1 MLKRKLGLTEF
12 YSKFCHDH
20 AGGTTLLSGMI
31 KVHGPLSSYLAEKA
45 LRMMQKRHAVLRSYF
60 TGSSRRGDCLAVDE
74 TPGMLPFTILPRE
87 GEEQWKEVIEKSSMN
102 MFSEKDH
109 YLWRVVFLD
118 GSSVTNGFH
127 EMIVTFHHA
136 ISDGISVE
144 SFFGQFLEYCRLV
157 FDDTTPEI
165 DTLPLIP
172 SVEELLVRKISWVGF
187 LFSMVSSSIKLI
199 KYRKHLNRYERFV
212 PLHERRPRYIYREI
226 NDIQSLNLN
235 SLCRENNTT
244 LTGLLSAT
252 LTKAVYQVKKH
263 HTAKAVQLLI
273 TPVNVRERCDPVV
286 EKERIGCFVDFIEST
301 LSFDSDTSLWEL
313 ARSYRK
319 QLMDGIEYG
328 GHMPTYYS
336 KPLAM
341 SIFSSMGKGM
351 LKNVFQYGIGVTNI
365 GRVSFKAHS
374 EPFSVAYF
382 SFCTARQWGDW
393 MILLHT
399 ATVENTLYL
408 CFAYAEPLVS
418 RETVDRIA
426 DQVVFQLS
434 SMNTNAKSQGVAGQ

>member
-31 KVHGPLSSYLAEKA
+31 RVCGPLSSALAEKA
-45 LRMMQKRHAVLRSYF
+45 LLMMQKRHAVLRSYF
-60 TGSSRRGDCLAVDE
+60 TESSEKGDFLAVDS
-74 TPGMLPFTILPRE
+74 TPVVLPFTTLPRG
-87 GEEQWKEVIEKSSMN
+87 GEEHWKEVIEKSSMK
-102 MFSEKDH
+102 MFSEMGC
-109 YLWRVVFLD
+109 YLWRVVFLE
-118 GSSVTNGFH
+118 GSSAPIGPH
-127 EMIVTFHHA
+127 EIIVTFHHA

-144 SFFGQFLEYCRLV
+144 SFFGQFLEYCTLV
-157 FDDTTPEI
+157 FNDTTPEI
-165 DTLPLIP
+165 DPLPMIP
-172 SVEELLVRKISWVGF
+172 SVEELLAKKISWTGF
-187 LFSMVSSSIKLI
+187 LFSMIGSSVKLI
-199 KYRKHLNRYERFV
+199 KYRKHLNRYERFA
-212 PLHERRPRYIYREI
+212 PLRERRPGNIYREI

-252 LTKAVYQVKKH
+252 LTKAVYHAKEI
-263 HTAKAVQLLI
+263 HTTKGVQLLI
-273 TPVNVRERCDPVV
+273 TPVNVRERCSPVV
-286 EKERIGCFVDFIEST
+286 EKERIGCFVDFIET
-301 LSFDSDTSLWEL
+301 ILVFDNDTPLWEL

-341 SIFSSMGKGM
+341 AIFSSMGKGM

-365 GRVSFKAHS
+365 GRVRFKSHG
-374 EPFSVAYF
+374 EPFSVDYF

-399 ATVENTLYL
+399 ATVENKLYL
-408 CFAYAEPLVS
+408 CFAFAEPLIS
-418 RETVDRIA
+418 REAVDRVA
-426 DQVVFQLS
+426 DQVVSQLS
-434 SMNTNAKSQGVAGQ
+434 SMNSNAKSQGVEG

>member
-31 KVHGPLSSYLAEKA
+31 RVQGPLSSALAEKA
-45 LRMMQKRHAVLRSYF
+45 LHMMQKRHAVLRSYF
-60 TGSSRRGDCLAVDE
+60 TESSREGDYLAVDE
-74 TPGMLPFTILPRE
+74 TPGILPFTILPHE
-87 GEEQWKEVIEKSSMN
+87 GEEHWKEVIEKSSMN
-102 MFSEKDH
+102 MFSEKDR
-109 YLWRVVFLD
+109 YLWRVVFLG
-118 GSSVTNGFH
+118 GSGVSNGLH

-136 ISDGISVE
+136 IADGISIE

-157 FDDTTPEI
+157 FNDTTPEI

-172 SVEELLVRKISWVGF
+172 SVEELLVKKISWGGF
-187 LFSMVSSSIKLI
+187 LFSMISSSIKLI

-212 PLHERRPRYIYREI
+212 PLHERRPRNIYREI

-235 SLCRENNTT
+235 TLCRENNTT
-244 LTGLLSAT
+244 LTGLLSAV
-252 LTKAVYQVKKH
+252 LTKSVYNVKKNSN
-263 HTAKAVQLLI
+263 TKAVQLLI
-273 TPVNVRERCDPVV
+273 TPVNVRERCNPVV
-286 EKERIGCFVDFIEST
+286 DKEHIGCFVDFIEST
-301 LSFDSDTSLWEL
+301 LAFDNDTPLWEL
-313 ARSYRK
+313 ARSYKK

-341 SIFSSMGKGM
+341 NIFSNMGKGM

-365 GRVSFKAHS
+365 GRVNLKAHS
-374 EPFSVAYF
+374 EPFSVDYF
-382 SFCTARQWGDW
+382 SFCTGRQWGDW

-399 ATVENTLYL
+399 ATVENTLYF
-408 CFAYAEPLVS
+408 CFCFAEPLIS
-418 RETVDRIA
+418 REAVDLIA
-426 DQVVFQLS
+426 DQVVSQLS
-434 SMNTNAKSQGVAGQ
+434 SMNSNAISQGVAKQ

>member
-31 KVHGPLSSYLAEKA
+31 RVQGPLSSALAEKA
-45 LRMMQKRHAVLRSYF
+45 LHMMQKRHAVLRSYF
-60 TGSSRRGDCLAVDE
+60 TESSREGDYLAVDE
-74 TPGMLPFTILPRE
+74 TPGILPFTILPHE
-87 GEEQWKEVIEKSSMN
+87 GEEHWKEVIEKSSMN
-102 MFSEKDH
+102 MFSEKDR
-109 YLWRVVFLD
+109 YLWRVVFLG
-118 GSSVTNGFH
+118 GSGVSNGLH

-136 ISDGISVE
+136 IADGISIE

-157 FDDTTPEI
+157 FNDTTPEI

-172 SVEELLVRKISWVGF
+172 SVEELLVKKISWGGF
-187 LFSMVSSSIKLI
+187 LFSMISSSIKLI

-212 PLHERRPRYIYREI
+212 PLHERRPRNIYREI

-235 SLCRENNTT
+235 TLCRENNTT
-244 LTGLLSAT
+244 LTGLLSAV
-252 LTKAVYQVKKH
+252 LTKSVYNVKKNSN
-263 HTAKAVQLLI
+263 TKAVQLLI
-273 TPVNVRERCDPVV
+273 TPVNVRERCNPVV
-286 EKERIGCFVDFIEST
+286 DKEHIGCFVDFIEST
-301 LSFDSDTSLWEL
+301 LAFDNDTPLWEL
-313 ARSYRK
+313 ARSYKK

-341 SIFSSMGKGM
+341 NIFSNMGKGM

-365 GRVSFKAHS
+365 GRVNLKAHS
-374 EPFSVAYF
+374 EPFSVDYF
-382 SFCTARQWGDW
+382 SFCTGRQWGDW

-399 ATVENTLYL
+399 ATIENTLYL
-408 CFAYAEPLVS
+408 CFAFAEPLIS

-426 DQVVFQLS
+426 DQFVSRLS
-434 SMNTNAKSQGVAGQ
+434 SMNSNAVSQDVARQ